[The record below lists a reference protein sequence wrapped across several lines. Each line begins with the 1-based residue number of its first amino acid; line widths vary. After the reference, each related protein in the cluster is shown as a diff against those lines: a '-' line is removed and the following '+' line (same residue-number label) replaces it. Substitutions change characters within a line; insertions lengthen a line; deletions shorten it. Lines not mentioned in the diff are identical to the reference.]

1 MKLPN
6 KVFFV
11 SDKKEYTDL
20 YRSALFSEFSANM
33 ECKSVG
39 FFDSYKNFFSLIC
52 FFSVWKTF
60 VLVSNI
66 KSNLIILFLLQT
78 RGLIIF
84 NGLGRYRSSKI
95 FRILLLVLLKIR
107 RTHFSFAF
115 QNYKD
120 FRYFRRYFSD
130 SVFWVLGSGG
140 RSYQISSNVQ
150 KPITII
156 TRANKLILQIQG
168 LREFILDTPIQSKI
182 QIFGRGKIS
191 EVLYQNELDQ
201 YAYSRGWRDIDKIF
215 KDSSELCCLPGYGE
229 GVPHSLVDAICS
241 GLSVWISAS
250 DYRDFGFYK
259 INGIEAEIHGNWRYL
274 RFSELARSYF
284 HCDKINDEYMRA
296 FKLFIADRV

>member
-20 YRSALFSEFSANM
+20 YRSALFSEFSKNM

-52 FFSVWKTF
+52 FFSVLKRF

-66 KSNLIILFLLQT
+66 KSNIIILFLFQT

-84 NGLGRYRSSKI
+84 NGLGRYRSLKI

-107 RTHFSFAF
+107 SSHFSFAF

-120 FRYFRRYFSD
+120 FRYFRKYFSD
-130 SVFWVLGSGG
+130 TVFWVLGSGG
-140 RSYQISSNVQ
+140 RNYQISSNAQ
-150 KPITII
+150 QPITII
-156 TRANKLILQIQG
+156 TRANKLILQMQG
-168 LREFILDTPIQSKI
+168 FREFILDTPIQSKI
-182 QIFGRGKIS
+182 QIFGSGKIS
-191 EVLYQNELDQ
+191 DLLYQNELDQ

-215 KDSSELCCLPGYGE
+215 KDSSELCNLPGYGE
-229 GVPHSLVDAICS
+229 GIPHSLVDAICS
-241 GLSVWISAS
+241 GLPVWISKS
-250 DYRDFGFYK
+250 DFRDFGFYK
-259 INGIEAEIHGNWRYL
+259 IQGIESQTYGNWRYL
-274 RFSELARSYF
+274 NFSDLARSNF
-284 HCDKINDEYMRA
+284 HFEKINDDYMRA
-296 FKLFIADRV
+296 FKMFISNRV